1 MAELMLGVLAE
12 DDNDC
17 EVIKVLIRRIFEDV
31 RVKPGAWR
39 VKKRHDKGCANLRR
53 KTERWLVDL
62 VKEGCT
68 AAVVI
73 HDLDLNPCNGTLN
86 DEAHLRRTLEAIP
99 VPRGFER
106 LICIPVEEV
115 EAWFFASEKALT
127 KACGKP
133 QKAHL
138 SPHLIKQPKE
148 TLIRMSRGASKKP
161 RYSENENHKLAE
173 VLELVECKK
182 RCPAFAA
189 LYTFV
194 EALVPVQ

>member
-1 MAELMLGVLAE
+1 MAELTLGVLAE

-17 EVIKVLIRRIFEDV
+17 EVIKVLVRRIFEARGV
-31 RVKPGAWR
+31 TPGAWR
-39 VKKRHDKGCANLRR
+39 MKKRHDKGCANLRR

-68 AAVVI
+68 AAVVL
-73 HDLDLNPCNGTLN
+73 HDLDLNPQNGSLN
-86 DEAHLRRTLEAIP
+86 DEAALRHKLEAIP

-106 LICIPVEEV
+106 LICIPVEEI
-115 EAWFFASEKALT
+115 EAWFFSSEVVLT

-133 QKAHL
+133 QKAEP

-161 RYSENENHKLAE
+161 RYSENENARLAE
-173 VLELVECKK
+173 VLELEMCVKK
-182 RCPAFAA
+182 CPAFAGLYSFVTA
-189 LYTFV
+189 L
-194 EALVPVQ
+194 APA

>member
-17 EVIKVLIRRIFEDV
+17 EVIKVLIRRIFEA
-31 RVKPGAWR
+31 RGVKPGAWR
-39 VKKRHDKGCANLRR
+39 LKKRHDKGCANLRR

-68 AAVVI
+68 AAIVL
-73 HDLDLNPCNGTLN
+73 HDLDLNPLDGSLN
-86 DEAHLRRTLEAIP
+86 DEGQPRRKLEAIP
-99 VPRGFER
+99 VPSGFER
-106 LICIPVEEV
+106 LICIPVEEI

-133 QKAHL
+133 QKAEP

-161 RYSENENHKLAE
+161 RYSENENDKIAE
-173 VLELVECKK
+173 VLELAECRKK
-182 RCPAFAA
+182 CPAFAA
-189 LYTFV
+189 LYSFV
-194 EALVPVQ
+194 DALAPA